1 MYINIKTSILK
12 TFVFYLQRCLP
23 SFQKVKPKT
32 TSSKG
37 KGVFKENFQFLK
49 KHLGA
54 FGTTSLYLKAQP
66 VYTPRERFIYAM
78 NYQNL

>member
-32 TSSKG
+32 TPRKGRGVLKTSSSW
-37 KGVFKENFQFLK
+37 ENK

-66 VYTPRERFIYAM
+66 VYT
-78 NYQNL
+78 

>member
-12 TFVFYLQRCLP
+12 TFVFYLQRCLS

-49 KHLGA
+49 KKHLGA
-54 FGTTSLYLKAQP
+54 FGTTILYLKAQS
-66 VYTPRERFIYAM
+66 VYS
-78 NYQNL
+78 